1 MKLKYF
7 IFSLV
12 IICYSFTLCAQ
23 KYEWKQATSNG
34 YTYKYV
40 TNDPMKARFY
50 TLKNGLSVILT
61 ENHKEPRIA
70 VNIAVRTGS
79 NNDPRDHTGL
89 AHYLEHLLF
98 KGTDKFGTLN
108 WTKEKPYLDS
118 IADLFEK
125 YGHLTDSSERRK
137 MYHQIDRISG
147 EASKYSIANEYDK
160 LMSDIGSQRTNAHT
174 WYEETVFEED
184 IPSNSLDKFLMIEA
198 ERFRRPVFRL
208 FHTELEAVYEEK
220 NRGLD
225 NDANKVH
232 EAMMYSIFPTN
243 NYGQQ
248 TTIGTVEN
256 LKNPSLKSITKYYN
270 TYYVPNNMAVIMAGD
285 FNPDALIKEID
296 QQFSYMQPKALHPYD
311 PAPEKPITKITE
323 KIVYG
328 PSAESVDIGFRTPAA
343 NTHDALVLSMISNIL
358 SNGSAGLLDIDLNQ
372 NQKVQNS
379 GAYLEQNK
387 DYGVFNLVASPKE
400 GQSLDTLKALLLEQL
415 GKIKS
420 GNFDHTLLK
429 AIVANDK
436 LENLKGMESN
446 ANRLNS
452 LMNSFIK

>member
-7 IFSLV
+7 IFSFV
-12 IICYSFTLCAQ
+12 VICYSFTLSAQ

-118 IADLFEK
+118 ITDLFEK

-160 LMSDIGSQRTNAHT
+160 LMSDIGSQGTNAHT
-174 WYEETVFEED
+174 WYEETVYEED

-198 ERFRRPVFRL
+198 ERFRTPVFRL

-220 NRGLD
+220 NRTLD
-225 NDANKVH
+225 NDADKVD
-232 EAMMYSIFPTN
+232 EAMMYSLFPTN

-248 TTIGTVEN
+248 TTIGTIEN
-256 LKNPSLKSITKYYN
+256 LKNPSLNAIRKYYSS
-270 TYYVPNNMAVIMAGD
+270 YYVPNNMAIIMAGD
-285 FNPDALIKEID
+285 FNPDELIKNID
-296 QQFSYMQPKALHPYD
+296 QQFKYMQAKALHPYY

-323 KIVYG
+323 KEVYG
-328 PSAESVDIGFRTPAA
+328 PSACIG
-343 NTHDALVLSMISNIL
+343 HDF
-358 SNGSAGLLDIDLNQ
+358 
-372 NQKVQNS
+372 K
-379 GAYLEQNK
+379 
-387 DYGVFNLVASPKE
+387 
-400 GQSLDTLKALLLEQL
+400 
-415 GKIKS
+415 
-420 GNFDHTLLK
+420 
-429 AIVANDK
+429 
-436 LENLKGMESN
+436 
-446 ANRLNS
+446 
-452 LMNSFIK
+452 NSFQWFSRIIGY